1 MQPLGESHKTV
12 QRNCSNKFK
21 DTVQINGSSKLPRL
35 HCTLLHFALR
45 HFTPCM
51 DMHGPKIKLIYV
63 YIYIYL
69 FIWGY
74 LLTPKSTSPD
84 HPPTSHP
91 NSGARLG
98 APGTME
104 CQDTLWPRCPEPP
117 ELQQPWRPKVRLR
130 TAPAL
135 EFREFQA
142 TLAPNVPRNALNSIV
157 PGAPSR
163 ASELPPPTLI
173 SYWLRSQPA
182 LKS

>member
-1 MQPLGESHKTV
+1 MY
-12 QRNCSNKFK
+12 
-21 DTVQINGSSKLPRL
+21 
-35 HCTLLHFALR
+35 
-45 HFTPCM
+45 
-51 DMHGPKIKLIYV
+51 IYIYIYIYYIYIYICI